1 MTLQQLSKRLQSFI
15 CPKKY
20 EITKTA
26 MLSSMK
32 ERTISRKVNVYTN
45 ITMYCID
52 YPVKSID
59 LHLTLPSLFFKTS
72 SKKKEKNYTKTL
84 NL

>member
-52 YPVKSID
+52 YPVK
-59 LHLTLPSLFFKTS
+59 
-72 SKKKEKNYTKTL
+72 
-84 NL
+84 

>member
-1 MTLQQLSKRLQSFI
+1 MKRKKQTNSKALRHENKINLTQLIVKEMTLQQLSKRLQSFI

-26 MLSSMK
+26 MPSSMK

-52 YPVKSID
+52 YPVK
-59 LHLTLPSLFFKTS
+59 
-72 SKKKEKNYTKTL
+72 
-84 NL
+84 

>member
-1 MTLQQLSKRLQSFI
+1 MKRKKQTNSKALRHENKINLTQLIVKEMTLQQLSKRLQSYI

-52 YPVKSID
+52 YPVK
-59 LHLTLPSLFFKTS
+59 
-72 SKKKEKNYTKTL
+72 
-84 NL
+84 